1 MKFLDLLKTANHN
14 LLRNKTRTIL
24 TILAIFIGSFCI
36 TTTSASQA
44 GISSFLDDQSAAFGG
59 EGLIQMYAKS
69 DDGNGIAAMSS
80 FSSYTGTP
88 KKYTGGDKNE
98 QGLTAITPEQIEK
111 VKELPG
117 IIKDSVLDGKF
128 STVTYVESTK
138 NHEKFAP
145 SLNLMTNDSVHFDM
159 LAGKMIDN
167 KSDESQVVLPNE
179 EWATELGYKDADEAL
194 GKTLDFVWSDPV
206 TKELI
211 TFPAKIV
218 GVQAPS
224 VVSGGAMVINT
235 ALNAKLYEENTKY
248 LPAEEK
254 DKVYTI
260 AAEFDYKKYSAD
272 DIKAELDKL
281 DLTGITLN
289 DIMGQIKSFFDAV
302 IGIFTIFGY
311 IALLAAVIGIVNT
324 LLMSVQERTR
334 EIGLMKSLGMG
345 RGKIFLSFAIEAVL
359 LGFWG
364 SALGAGASILLG
376 TWLNSVAHQ
385 GDGFLQNFPSFNIV
399 EYTPATVIPVII
411 TIMVIAFVASVLP
424 ARKAS
429 KKDPITALRYE

>member
-44 GISSFLDDQSAAFGG
+44 GVSSFLDNQSAAFGG
-59 EGLIQMYAKS
+59 EGLIQVYAKG
-69 DDGNGIAAMSS
+69 DDDNAVMAN
-80 FSSYTGTP
+80 FSSYAGTP
-88 KKYTGGDKNE
+88 TKYTGGDKNE

-111 VKELPG
+111 FKELPG

-145 SLNLMTNDSVHFDM
+145 KLNLMTNDSVHFDM
-159 LAGKMIDN
+159 IAGEMINN
-167 KSDESQVVLPNE
+167 KSGENQVMLPND
-179 EWATELGYKDADEAL
+179 EWATGLGYENAEEAI
-194 GKTLDFVWSDPV
+194 GKTLNFVWSDPV
-206 TKELI
+206 TKELV

-224 VVSGGAMVINT
+224 VISGGAMVINT
-235 ALNAKLYEENTKY
+235 ALNSKLYDENTKY
-248 LPAEEK
+248 LPTEEK

-272 DIKAELDKL
+272 DIKKELEKL
-281 DLTGITLN
+281 NLTGVTLE
-289 DIMGQIKSFFDAV
+289 DIMGQIKGFFDAV
-302 IGIFTIFGY
+302 LGIFTIFGY
-311 IALLAAVIGIVNT
+311 IALLAAIIGIVNT

-345 RGKIFLSFAIEAVL
+345 RGKIFLSFAIEAIL

-376 TWLNSVAHQ
+376 AWLNSVAHQ
-385 GDGFLQNFPSFNIV
+385 GEGFLQNFPTFNIV
-399 EYTPATVIPVII
+399 EYTPATVIPVIV
-411 TIMVIAFVASVLP
+411 TIMVIAFIASVLP